1 MAKSGKSQP
10 DSGLLVSASE
20 LAEVIGI
27 DLATA
32 DNWLRRGI
40 ITRARVGGRQLRSR
54 LFSSEEVYRAALINE
69 LVKLGIPPSIGSEA
83 VNALSREW
91 KKQETPGVQ
100 KVYAIMSPSNEN
112 WTAVLYWQKEPG
124 GSLYRFAKSTPTKS
138 SEKIDL
144 PTQAFVGLPIS
155 DVLDR
160 INNKLSG
167 LLG

>member
-1 MAKSGKSQP
+1 
-10 DSGLLVSASE
+10 
-20 LAEVIGI
+20 
-27 DLATA
+27 
-32 DNWLRRGI
+32 
-40 ITRARVGGRQLRSR
+40 
-54 LFSSEEVYRAALINE
+54 
-69 LVKLGIPPSIGSEA
+69 LGISPSIGSEA
-83 VNALSREW
+83 VNALWREW

-138 SEKIDL
+138 EKIDL
-144 PTQAFVGLPIS
+144 PTQAFVVLPIS
-155 DVLDR
+155 DALDR